1 MRRLIESLTPQARQL
16 YWKWVGGVF
25 ALYVVLL
32 LTAAGVFVGHESPR
46 RLAHDPVTMMAVEGK
61 TRSII
66 EVAVPMRQAA
76 RD

>member
-1 MRRLIESLTPQARQL
+1 
-16 YWKWVGGVF
+16 VF